1 MLKIKAKLKI
11 KQPHKRNEVI
21 VVVAGY
27 VVLTLKFRK
36 IGRRWNANCEEMGT
50 ATFGRSLPEADKK
63 LKEAVFLHLNT
74 LEDVGEH
81 NRFFQKH
88 NIKLYETKP
97 GKNFTVCLPLK
108 ESVFVQSHIQSIPV
122 RQLSV
127 A

>member
-1 MLKIKAKLKI
+1 M
-11 KQPHKRNEVI
+11 
-21 VVVAGY
+21 VVAGY

-36 IGRRWNANCEEMGT
+36 IGRRWTAYCEELGT

-74 LEDVGEH
+74 LKDVGERK
-81 NRFFQKH
+81 RFFQKH
-88 NIKLYETKP
+88 NIKFYETKP
-97 GKNFTVCLPLK
+97 KNNFTVCLPLK
-108 ESVFVQSHIQSIPV
+108 ESVFIQSHIQYIPV